1 MAADPGL
8 HRSGFSEPRKT
19 GAADR
24 SPEASLVKLGRTE
37 EPAAAVLGEDSPGN
51 SAVRWRKL
59 GRRSHNDV
67 GGEARKEDSRKVEP
81 VRVGDESSWRLG
93 WSTARRRRAGIVER
107 IDSSS

>member
-37 EPAAAVLGEDSPGN
+37 EPAAAVHGEDSPGS

-59 GRRSHNDV
+59 GRSHDDEV
-67 GGEARKEDSRKVEP
+67 VKLGKDSRKVDQME
-81 VRVGDESSWRLG
+81 VVMKLAGVLACQLRGGGEQALWR
-93 WSTARRRRAGIVER
+93 A
-107 IDSSS
+107 

>member
-37 EPAAAVLGEDSPGN
+37 EPAAAVHGEDSPGKCG
-51 SAVRWRKL
+51 SVAEARKEEPC
-59 GRRSHNDV
+59 RC
-67 GGEARKEDSRKVEP
+67 GGEAREGFLDGGARA
-81 VRVGDESSWRLG
+81 SW
-93 WSTARRRRAGIVER
+93 
-107 IDSSS
+107 

>member
-37 EPAAAVLGEDSPGN
+37 EPAAAVHGEDSPGH
-51 SAVRWRKL
+51 SAVRWRRL

-67 GGEARKEDSRKVEP
+67 VVKLGKRIPGRWSQCELVMKLAGGLVCQL
-81 VRVGDESSWRLG
+81 LG
-93 WSTARRRRAGIVER
+93 GGIVER

>member
-24 SPEASLVKLGRTE
+24 SPETSLVKLGRTE
-37 EPAAAVLGEDSPGN
+37 EPAAAVHGEDSPGN

-67 GGEARKEDSRKVEP
+67 VVKLGEDSRKVEP

-93 WSTARRRRAGIVER
+93 LSTVRRRRAGIVER

>member
-24 SPEASLVKLGRTE
+24 SPEASLKLGRTE
-37 EPAAAVLGEDSPGN
+37 EPAAAVLGEDSPGS

-59 GRRSHNDV
+59 GRRSHNHV
-67 GGEARKEDSRKVEP
+67 MVKLGKRIPGRWSQCELMMKLAGGLVWLVNCAEEASRHCGEN
-81 VRVGDESSWRLG
+81 R
-93 WSTARRRRAGIVER
+93 
-107 IDSSS
+107 